1 MLILYPAL
9 LGFELLII
17 SIDILQTGFNSVFDG
32 NKVFFFKFCKIKSK
46 PLNMFAVGPHGFNGV
61 H

>member
-9 LGFELLII
+9 LGFELLIL
-17 SIDILQTGFNSVFDG
+17 SIDILQTGFNSVFGG
-32 NKVFFFKFCKIKSK
+32 NNIFFFKFYKIKSK
-46 PLNMFAVGPHGFNGV
+46 PVNMFTVGPHGFNGV